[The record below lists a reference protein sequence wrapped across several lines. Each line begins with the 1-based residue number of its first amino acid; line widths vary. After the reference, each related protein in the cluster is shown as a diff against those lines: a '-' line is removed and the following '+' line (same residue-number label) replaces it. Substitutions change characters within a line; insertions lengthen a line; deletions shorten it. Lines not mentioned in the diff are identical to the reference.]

1 MKDVNK
7 TRESLQKALS
17 SVPTD
22 NALGSVRYHINQ
34 ALSILEHVEKKR
46 NKKAASSQ
54 PTQAQAWNDML
65 KDGVQNPNPN
75 VTKRTLD
82 VINGMI
88 EASKKRLDEL
98 RKKRQSADSDSLGEE
113 LETLYD

>member
-1 MKDVNK
+1 MKDTNK
-7 TRESLQKALS
+7 ARENLKKALS
-17 SVPTD
+17 SVPAD
-22 NALGSVRYHINQ
+22 NAFSSVRYHINQ
-34 ALSILEHVEKKR
+34 ALSMLEHVKK
-46 NKKAASSQ
+46 KQTKAASSQ
-54 PTQAQAWNDML
+54 PTPAQAWNDML
-65 KDGVQNPNPN
+65 KDGVQNPNHH

-98 RKKRQSADSDSLGEE
+98 KKKRQSAGSDSLGEE

>member
-1 MKDVNK
+1 MKDTNK
-7 TRESLQKALS
+7 TRECLRQALS

-22 NALGSVRYHINQ
+22 NNLSSVRYHIKQ
-34 ALSILEHVEKKR
+34 ALSLLEHVEKKR
-46 NKKAASSQ
+46 NKAASSQ

-65 KDGVQNPNPN
+65 KDGVQNPNHN